1 MYESFY
7 GLRENP
13 FEVTPNPDYIYLGK
27 NHQEALANLLYGVR
41 TKKGFIV
48 ITGEVGTG
56 KTTLIHYLLDK
67 LEGNN
72 HTKTAF
78 LFNPKLTANDFIQ
91 YILMDLGVRVQG
103 QTKAEYL
110 HKLHRYLLNAYRD
123 EQRVILI
130 VDEAHGLNPELL
142 EEVRL
147 LSNLETSKS
156 KLIQIVLVGQPE
168 LDKTLSQPAFRQLRQ
183 RINMRYYLPPL
194 SRKETEEYI
203 EKRLRVAGAQ
213 EPLFTKKAIQEIY
226 RKSGGIPR
234 SINILCDNALL
245 NGFALYQKIV
255 DVKSVREVAK
265 DLKFGKKSRRI
276 WTGFLLSISIGVA
289 ILLFIYL
296 QKSGYLLPIY
306 KEMLRGF
313 QYIKEIFMKG
323 MGYFSILFKAGF
335 LSSQSGS

>member
-13 FEVTPNPDYIYLGK
+13 FEVIPNPDYIYLGK
-27 NHQEALANLLYGVR
+27 NHREALANLLYGVR

-67 LEGNN
+67 LDGND

-91 YILMDLGVRVQG
+91 YILNDLGVRVQG
-103 QTKAEYL
+103 QTKGEYL

-123 EQRVILI
+123 EKRVLLI

-183 RINMRYYLPPL
+183 RINMRYHLTPL

-226 RKSGGIPR
+226 KKSGGIPR

-255 DVKSVREVAK
+255 DVRSVREVAK

-306 KEMLRGF
+306 EEMVRGF

>member
-7 GLRENP
+7 GLKENP
-13 FEVTPNPDYIYLGK
+13 FEVTPNPDYLYLGES
-27 NHQEALANLLYGVR
+27 HREALANLLYGVR

-67 LEGNN
+67 LDGND

-78 LFNPKLTANDFIQ
+78 VFNPKLTTNDFIQ
-91 YILMDLGVRVQG
+91 YILKDLGIRVQG
-103 QTKAEYL
+103 QSKAEYL
-110 HKLHRYLLNAYRD
+110 YNLHRYLLNAYRKD
-123 EQRVILI
+123 ERVILI
-130 VDEAHGLNPELL
+130 LDEAHGLNPELL

-147 LSNLETSKS
+147 LSNLETSRS
-156 KLIQIVLVGQPE
+156 KLVQIVLVGQPE

-183 RINMRYYLPPL
+183 RINMRYHLPPL

-203 EKRLRVAGAQ
+203 EKRLRVAGAK
-213 EPLFTKKAIQEIY
+213 EALFTKKAIQEIY

-245 NGFALYQKIV
+245 NGFALYQKVV
-255 DVKSVREVAK
+255 DVRSVREVAK
-265 DLKFGKKSRRI
+265 DLKFGKQSRRI

-289 ILLFIYL
+289 ILFIYL
-296 QKSGYLLPIY
+296 QNSGYLLAFY
-306 KEMLRGF
+306 KEILRGLQYVKEFLINQF
-313 QYIKEIFMKG
+313 QH
-323 MGYFSILFKAGF
+323 FSNLAG
-335 LSSQSGS
+335 

>member
-27 NHQEALANLLYGVR
+27 NHREALANLLYGVR

-67 LEGNN
+67 LDGND
-72 HTKTAF
+72 HTTTAF

-91 YILMDLGVRVQG
+91 YILRDLGVRVQG
-103 QTKAEYL
+103 QTKAESL
-110 HKLHRYLLNAYRD
+110 HELHRYLLKAYRD
-123 EQRVILI
+123 DKRVVLIL
-130 VDEAHGLNPELL
+130 DEAHGLNPELL

-147 LSNLETSKS
+147 LSNLETSRS

-168 LDKTLSQPAFRQLRQ
+168 LDKTLSQPAFRQLTQ
-183 RINMRYYLPPL
+183 RINMRYHLPPL

-213 EPLFTKKAIQEIY
+213 EPLFTKEAIQEIY
-226 RKSGGIPR
+226 RKSKGIPR

-245 NGFALYQKIV
+245 NGFALYQKVV
-255 DVKSVREVAK
+255 DARSVREVAK
-265 DLKFGKKSRRI
+265 DLRFGKQSRRI
-276 WTGFLLSISIGVA
+276 WTGLVLILSIGAA
-289 ILLFIYL
+289 ILLFIDL
-296 QKSGYLLPIY
+296 QKSGYLLAFY
-306 KEMLRGF
+306 KEILRGF
-313 QYIKEIFMKG
+313 QFVKEFLINQFQH
-323 MGYFSILFKAGF
+323 FSNGVR
-335 LSSQSGS
+335 

>member
-13 FEVTPNPDYIYLGK
+13 FEVVPNPDYIYLGK
-27 NHQEALANLLYGVR
+27 NHREALANLLYGVR

-67 LEGNN
+67 LDGNGQ
-72 HTKTAF
+72 TKTAF

-91 YILMDLGVRVQG
+91 YILKDLGVRVQG

-110 HKLHRYLLNAYRD
+110 YQLHRFLLNAYRD
-123 EQRVILI
+123 EKKVVLI

-168 LDKTLSQPAFRQLRQ
+168 LDKTLSQPEFRQLRE
-183 RINMRYYLPPL
+183 RINMRYDLPPL

-203 EKRLRVAGAQ
+203 EKRLKVAGAQ
-213 EPLFTKKAIQEIY
+213 ESLFTKEAIREIY
-226 RKSGGIPR
+226 RKSRGIPR

-245 NGFALYQKIV
+245 NGFALYQKVV

-276 WTGFLLSISIGVA
+276 WTWISLGISTGVA

-296 QKSGYLLPIY
+296 KENGYLLAFYDQI
-306 KEMLRGF
+306 LRGVRYVKEF
-313 QYIKEIFMKG
+313 LIK
-323 MGYFSILFKAGF
+323 
-335 LSSQSGS
+335 

>member
-27 NHQEALANLLYGVR
+27 NHREALANLLYGVR

-67 LEGNN
+67 FDGNN
-72 HTKTAF
+72 DTKTAF
-78 LFNPKLTANDFIQ
+78 LFNPKLTANDFISC
-91 YILMDLGVRVQG
+91 ILKDLGVRVQR

-110 HKLHRYLLNAYRD
+110 YNLHRYLLNAYRD
-123 EQRVILI
+123 EKRVLLI

-168 LDKTLSQPAFRQLRQ
+168 LDKTLSLPAFRQLRQ
-183 RINMRYYLPPL
+183 RINMRYHLPPL

-213 EPLFTKKAIQEIY
+213 EPLFTKKAIQKIY

-265 DLKFGKKSRRI
+265 DLEFGKKSRRI
-276 WTGFLLSISIGVA
+276 WKEFLLGISIGVA
-289 ILLFIYL
+289 ILLFMYL

-306 KEMLRGF
+306 KEMLGGF

-323 MGYFSILFKAGF
+323 MGYFPILFKAGF

>member
-27 NHQEALANLLYGVR
+27 NHREALANLLYGVR

-67 LEGNN
+67 LDGND

-91 YILMDLGVRVQG
+91 YILEDLGVRVQG

-123 EQRVILI
+123 EKRVLLI

-168 LDKTLSQPAFRQLRQ
+168 LDKTLSLPAFRQLRQ

-203 EKRLRVAGAQ
+203 EKRLRVAGAR

-255 DVKSVREVAK
+255 DVRSVREVAK

-306 KEMLRGF
+306 EEMVRGF
-313 QYIKEIFMKG
+313 HYIKEIFMKG